1 MEENLKDKPARGL
14 FWGGLSNGVLQLLNL
29 AFGIILARLLS
40 PSDYGMVGMLQ
51 VFSLVAIALQES
63 GLNVALINKKDLR
76 HEDINAVFWFSLT
89 VSITL
94 YLILYA
100 CAPAIAAFYKQPLL
114 TPLARFTFLSFV
126 ISSLGIC
133 HNAVLM
139 RELKVKQN
147 AIIMM
152 VSLLVSGTVGVVMA
166 WHGMAYWGLAT
177 QSMVYIAGVALGRW
191 MVSGWRPTLFSRYE
205 VRGARYE
212 NSEAWYEEHFR
223 GYEGTEVRGCEN
235 SNEAQATEPD
245 SNLAPPYPRTP
256 APPKKLFAPLK
267 TLLPFSLKIM
277 AANLITIL
285 NNNIL
290 TVLLGRLFNE
300 REVGFYNQA
309 SKWNQMG
316 FSVIQGMIVSV
327 AQPVMRQVEDDRERL
342 LRVFRKMLRFSSF
355 VSFPCMFG
363 LALVAPELIT
373 IAITDKWLPSARLMQ
388 MVCIGGAFLPLHQL
402 MYQLLVSKG
411 RSDVCLWSTIVFG
424 LVQLA
429 TVLACSPWG
438 ITAMVAAFVA
448 VNILWTLVWWWL
460 VRQQTGLSL
469 WLFLRDLL
477 PFLLIAAA
485 CILAAAW
492 AASFV
497 PNVYLSLM
505 VKVVVAVAL
514 YLVAMQLLHVE
525 TFRESLT
532 YLRKRNKA

>member
-1 MEENLKDKPARGL
+1 MEENLKDKTARGL

-94 YLILYA
+94 YLILFA

-256 APPKKLFAPLK
+256 VPPKKLFVPLK

-327 AQPVMRQVEDDRERL
+327 AQPVMRQVESDRERL
-342 LRVFRKMLRFSSF
+342 LRVFRKMLRFASF

-388 MVCIGGAFLPLHQL
+388 MVCVGGAFLPLHQL

-429 TVLACSPWG
+429 TVLACSLWG

-460 VRQQTGLSL
+460 IRQQTGLSL

>member
-1 MEENLKDKPARGL
+1 MEENLKDKTARGL

-429 TVLACSPWG
+429 TVLACSLWG

-460 VRQQTGLSL
+460 IRQQTGLSL